1 MIARDGWT
9 FILIGL
15 VATLILIYVATRW
28 DNKTAFVFGL
38 VFALITVFVAFFF
51 RDPERSFDPQPGLV
65 VSPADGKIVLIDT
78 LPGHDFVGPNTIQV
92 SIFLSI
98 IDVHV
103 NRLPADG
110 LIEYVKYN
118 PGKFLAAY
126 EDKASEVNEQTEIGM
141 ITDSG
146 QRLSIKQIAGIIA
159 RRIVCRV
166 QTGDRAVAGERF
178 GLIRFGSRAD
188 VLLPAG
194 SRLAVKLGD
203 RVKGGESPI
212 GFLAQADMPPQNPE
226 GEEGSDAKL

>member
-1 MIARDGWT
+1 VIARDGWT

-15 VATLILIYVATRW
+15 VATVVLLYVATRW

-38 VFALITVFVAFFF
+38 IFALVTVFVAFFF
-51 RDPERSFDPQPGLV
+51 RDPERSFKPQPGLV

-78 LPGHDFVGPNTIQV
+78 LPNHDFVGSNTIQV

-103 NRLPADG
+103 NRLPVDG
-110 LIEYVKYN
+110 MIEYVKYN

-126 EDKASEVNEQTEIGM
+126 EDKASEVNEQTEIGL
-141 ITDSG
+141 ITDAG

-159 RRIVCRV
+159 RRVVCRV

-178 GLIRFGSRAD
+178 GLIRFGSRTD
-188 VLLPAG
+188 VLLPAD

-212 GFLAQADMPPQNPE
+212 GFLAPSEPPPQDSE
-226 GEEGSDAKL
+226 AQEGSNAQL